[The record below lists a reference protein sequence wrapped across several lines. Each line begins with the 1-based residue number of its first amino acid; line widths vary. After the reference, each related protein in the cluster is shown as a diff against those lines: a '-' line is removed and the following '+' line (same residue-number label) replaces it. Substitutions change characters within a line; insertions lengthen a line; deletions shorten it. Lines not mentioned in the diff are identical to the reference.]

1 MLIARDELC
10 ALIPHDGAMCLLDG
24 VESWDTQQ
32 IVCIS
37 NSHTDETNPLRSEG
51 VLAAVHGVEY
61 AAQAMAVHGG
71 LLARESGSDNP
82 AGFLAAL
89 RDVQLNTERLDDQ
102 PGPLRIAANELMR
115 SGGSFMYEFTVSAA
129 GESLLAGRITVMTQQ
144 EQGV

>member
-1 MLIARDELC
+1 MLITRDELC
-10 ALIPHDGAMCLLDG
+10 ALIPHDGAMCLIDG
-24 VESWDTQQ
+24 VESWNAQQ

-37 NSHTDETNPLRSEG
+37 NSHTDEANPLRSEG

-71 LLARESGSDNP
+71 LLAREAGSENP

-89 RDVQLNTERLDDQ
+89 RDVQLNAERLDDQ
-102 PGPLRIAANELMR
+102 PGPLRIVAKELMR
-115 SGGSFMYEFTVSAA
+115 SGGSFMYEFTVLAA
-129 GESLLAGRITVMTQQ
+129 GEPLLAGRITVMTQQ